1 MPLGL
6 LGKKIGMTRIY
17 TEAGDAI
24 PVTVVEVRGNTVVQV
39 KTADKDGYDAA
50 QVGFVPLARICG
62 ISTNPPSSRRR
73 DAISSTTGSTGP
85 GSPPSICRHSTARNV
100 W

>member
-50 QVGFVPLARICG
+50 QVGFDDQKPQRVNRPASITVLILQLIRTG
-62 ISTNPPSSRRR
+62 WRR
-73 DAISSTTGSTGP
+73 AITRMT
-85 GSPPSICRHSTARNV
+85 CL
-100 W
+100 